1 MSVIF
6 SLSQKSTAVIVLFLL
21 SLSALDHADASV
33 SCVRDSSFKYLSAV
47 TDITVRC
54 GCVCFLVTVS

>member
-33 SCVRDSSFKYLSAV
+33 SCVRDYISSSIAVSSSFKYLSA
-47 TDITVRC
+47 
-54 GCVCFLVTVS
+54 GTVSL